1 MAENSS
7 FGNDALFNSE
17 YDDVLT
23 LTGLDSVEQQE
34 ALLGQIMRNPAQR
47 RLFTTQIFKPKLTP
61 APAAV
66 APAGQTTSR
75 DDFQRRFKQL
85 PADTRKGLLNKQK
98 QLVDTALYVVKDIS
112 DSKIIK
118 MLQDD
123 DNKQVGR
130 SNISGGKLE
139 KGNFF
144 TLKGIQLLYGVA
156 GEGEDFKEV
165 NYGILPDFIRNG
177 EFEFTAN
184 GAILIPSMSCEVFN
198 TSGMTRHRQGYFE
211 LVNPKMIETQQ
222 PMAFEVEWAT
232 NAPER
237 TWMKLV
243 LVGTSVAKY

>member
-1 MAENSS
+1 MAEMNEFS
-7 FGNDALFNSE
+7 NDALFDSE

-47 RLFTTQIFKPKLTP
+47 RAFTKQIFKPKVTS
-61 APAAV
+61 APAA
-66 APAGQTTSR
+66 AGQSTSR

-85 PADTRKGLLNKQK
+85 PPETRKGLLNKQK
-98 QLVDTALYVVKDIS
+98 QLVDTALYVVKDVAQ
-112 DSKIIK
+112 SKIIK

-123 DNKQVGR
+123 DNKLIGK

-156 GEGEDFKEV
+156 GVGEDYKTV
-165 NYGILPDFIRNG
+165 NFGLLPDFIRNG
-177 EFEFTAN
+177 EFEFIAN
-184 GAILIPSMSCEVFN
+184 GSVLIPSMSCEVFN
-198 TSGMTRHRQGYFE
+198 TNGLDSVRMGYFE

-222 PMAFEVEWAT
+222 PMGFEVEWPS
-232 NAPER
+232 NAPDNA
-237 TWMKLV
+237 WMKLV
-243 LVGTSVAKY
+243 LIGTSVAKY

>member
-1 MAENSS
+1 MADMNEFS
-7 FGNDALFNSE
+7 NDALFDSE

-47 RLFTTQIFKPKLTP
+47 KAFVKQIFKPKVTP
-61 APAAV
+61 APAAG
-66 APAGQTTSR
+66 AAGQTTSR

-85 PADTRKGLLNKQK
+85 PAETRKGLLNKQK
-98 QLVDTALYVVKDIS
+98 QLVDTALYVVKDVAQ
-112 DSKIIK
+112 SKIVK

-123 DNKQVGR
+123 DNKLVGK

-156 GEGEDFKEV
+156 GVGEDYKDV
-165 NYGILPDFIRNG
+165 NFGILPDFIRNG

-184 GAILIPSMSCEVFN
+184 GSVLIPSMSCEVFN
-198 TSGMTRHRQGYFE
+198 TSGLANVRQGYFE

-222 PMAFEVEWAT
+222 PMGFEVEWPT
-232 NAPER
+232 NAPDNA
-237 TWMKLV
+237 WMKIV
-243 LVGTSVAKY
+243 LIGTSVAKY